1 MAQRLLLTL
10 LALLTG
16 LVAQI
21 GPAEA
26 SGVQVTSIHVATT
39 GENTAA
45 KPARA
50 PVALAQL
57 PEPGLLNARRYA
69 PQAAPAPLARIVPT
83 VLIGIDRA
91 RD

>member
-1 MAQRLLLTL
+1 MVHRLFLTL

-16 LVAQI
+16 LAAQI
-21 GPAEA
+21 GPAQACA
-26 SGVQVTSIHVATT
+26 SQVASVQVAVS
-39 GENTAA
+39 GESTAA

-50 PVALAQL
+50 PVALARL

-69 PQAAPAPLARIVPT
+69 PQAVPASLALMVPT

>member
-26 SGVQVTSIHVATT
+26 CNVQVASVQVAMS
-39 GENTAA
+39 GESAAA

-50 PVALAQL
+50 PVALARL

-69 PQAAPAPLARIVPT
+69 PQAAPAPLAPQAPT

-91 RD
+91 RN

>member
-1 MAQRLLLTL
+1 MAHRLLLTL

-16 LVAQI
+16 LAAQI
-21 GPAEA
+21 GPAQACA
-26 SGVQVTSIHVATT
+26 SRVASVQVAVA
-39 GENTAA
+39 GESPAV

-50 PVALAQL
+50 PAALARL

-69 PQAAPAPLARIVPT
+69 PQAAPAPQARIVPT